1 MQEKI
6 TAIRAQA
13 VQELQEVQDL
23 AQLDGFRV
31 KYLGKKG
38 LITELLRSVG
48 QLPRGERPEIGKEV
62 NVLQEEI
69 EAGLQARKDA
79 LTRQALE
86 LRLAAEAIDV
96 TLPGLPVNLGRRHP
110 VQQVMEEIQEIFIG
124 MGFAVAA
131 GPEIELDYYNFT
143 ALNIPPEHPARDM
156 QDSFYVA
163 GADEVLLRTH
173 TSPVQIRVM
182 EARQGALPV
191 RIIAPGKVY
200 RRDDDHTHSP
210 MFHQVEGLLVDRGVA
225 FAHLKGTLEHFV
237 RQMFGPDTQMR
248 LRPSYFPF
256 TEPSAEVDIS
266 CVACRGEGCRVCGHS
281 GWLEILGSGM
291 VHPRVLA
298 TVGYDPAQVSG
309 FAFGLGVE
317 RVAMLKYGLDD
328 LRLFFAND
336 LRFLR
341 QFA

>member
-1 MQEKI
+1 MLREKI
-6 TAIRAQA
+6 AAIRAQA

-23 AQLDGFRV
+23 AQLEKFRV
-31 KYLGKKG
+31 QYLGKKG
-38 LITELLRSVG
+38 LITGLLRSVG
-48 QLPRGERPEIGKEV
+48 QLPADERPEIGKEV
-62 NVLQEEI
+62 NMLQEEI
-69 EAGLQARKDA
+69 EARLRARKDA
-79 LTRQALE
+79 LAKEALE
-86 LRLAAEAIDV
+86 RKLTAEAIDV

-110 VQQVMEEIQEIFIG
+110 IRQVMEEIQEIFIG
-124 MGFAVAA
+124 MGFAVAE
-131 GPEIELDYYNFT
+131 GPEVELDYYNFT

-156 QDSFYVA
+156 QDSFYL
-163 GADEVLLRTH
+163 GDELLLRTH

-182 EARQGALPV
+182 EAKQGALPV

-210 MFHQVEGLLVDRGVA
+210 MFHQVEGLLVDRGVT

-237 RQMFGPDTQMR
+237 RQMFGPDTRMR

-266 CVACRGEGCRVCGHS
+266 CVTCRGEGCRVCGHS

-298 TVGYDPAQVSG
+298 TAGYDPAQVSG

-317 RVAMLKYGLDD
+317 RVAMLKYGIDD
-328 LRLFFAND
+328 LRLFFDND
-336 LRFLR
+336 VRFLR
-341 QFA
+341 QFV